1 MTDIAIPRS
10 TLAKA
15 SSVILSVWLLKK
27 KEKCCNTSCD
37 VCAFIV
43 TQELYEKSLVRVE
56 DGGLPTDLLEIKSFL
71 TVPQVNRDIFIQT
84 SAFILCLSPCD
95 ACHSVTFYVIQW
107 FHCFQ
112 NLVKVMTICSR
123 HDLVSLHISRSFSK
137 QNVKLAGFRV
147 CIYVGVIV
155 MPYHFSPVL

>member
-10 TLAKA
+10 ILAKA

-27 KEKCCNTSCD
+27 KKVLQHFLWRMCVYRHPGAVWKQSG
-37 VCAFIV
+37 A
-43 TQELYEKSLVRVE
+43 
-56 DGGLPTDLLEIKSFL
+56 GGGWRSAHRSAGNQKLSHSPSGEHSYSYRLQLLF
-71 TVPQVNRDIFIQT
+71 
-84 SAFILCLSPCD
+84 CLSQCD
-95 ACHSVTFYVIQW
+95 ACHSVTFYVMQW

-123 HDLVSLHISRSFSK
+123 HDLVSLHTSRSFSK
-137 QNVKLAGFRV
+137 QNVKLAGFSV